1 MTIAQTA
8 ASYYRSLD
16 FDELDRGCGSMSS
29 IALAL
34 QLRSDRI
41 FCRGDRFAIEFGHSR
56 IRYCVS
62 AGKLPGQR
70 IGDGKCR
77 EKVQ

>member
-1 MTIAQTA
+1 MTVTIAQTA

-34 QLRSDRI
+34 KLRSDR
-41 FCRGDRFAIEFGHSR
+41 ASET
-56 IRYCVS
+56 
-62 AGKLPGQR
+62 
-70 IGDGKCR
+70 
-77 EKVQ
+77 KVNKI

>member
-1 MTIAQTA
+1 MFNDLRTPIEKTRLTIAQTA

-34 QLRSDRI
+34 QLRSDR
-41 FCRGDRFAIEFGHSR
+41 F
-56 IRYCVS
+56 
-62 AGKLPGQR
+62 L
-70 IGDGKCR
+70 
-77 EKVQ
+77 

>member
-41 FCRGDRFAIEFGHSR
+41 FFVGAIDLRSNLG
-56 IRYCVS
+56 ILGLGTV
-62 AGKLPGQR
+62 
-70 IGDGKCR
+70 
-77 EKVQ
+77 